1 MKKLLYSFFAIYI
14 TCTAKAQDAV
24 DIWNLPPLNVEQGR
38 YTTDWDNLSRQYNT
52 PSWWREAKLGAW
64 SHWDPQSMAED
75 GDWYSRGMY
84 MEGHP
89 QSKFH
94 REHFGHPSEYDYKEL
109 CRDWK
114 IDLWDPEDLMRL
126 YQKMGA
132 RYFLALGNHHDNFD
146 CWDSKYQPWNAVN
159 IGPHQDIVGV
169 KNKEL
174 SIIRNFTP
182 RIKQILYNYDEANMK
197 RQCYSSSSSSI
208 LQICRVSLLASFQRG
223 KNLSIS
229 AWKRAL
235 WLGSNRWQSS

>member
-94 REHFGHPSEYDYKEL
+94 REHFGHPSEYGYKEL
-109 CRDWK
+109 
-114 IDLWDPEDLMRL
+114 
-126 YQKMGA
+126 
-132 RYFLALGNHHDNFD
+132 
-146 CWDSKYQPWNAVN
+146 
-159 IGPHQDIVGV
+159 
-169 KNKEL
+169 
-174 SIIRNFTP
+174 
-182 RIKQILYNYDEANMK
+182 
-197 RQCYSSSSSSI
+197 
-208 LQICRVSLLASFQRG
+208 
-223 KNLSIS
+223 
-229 AWKRAL
+229 
-235 WLGSNRWQSS
+235 

>member
-94 REHFGHPSEYDYKEL
+94 REHFGHPSEYGYKEL

-146 CWDSKYQPWNAVN
+146 CWDSKYQPLECGEHRSASGYRRHRHGTWENDTSDYCQFLQYRRQAAFRPQGSCGN
-159 IGPHQDIVGV
+159 IQRRWWPLQQFSA
-169 KNKEL
+169 EP
-174 SIIRNFTP
+174 RNGWH
-182 RIKQILYNYDEANMK
+182 RG
-197 RQCYSSSSSSI
+197 
-208 LQICRVSLLASFQRG
+208 SLIGQ
-223 KNLSIS
+223 KY
-229 AWKRAL
+229 RAL
-235 WLGSNRWQSS
+235 H